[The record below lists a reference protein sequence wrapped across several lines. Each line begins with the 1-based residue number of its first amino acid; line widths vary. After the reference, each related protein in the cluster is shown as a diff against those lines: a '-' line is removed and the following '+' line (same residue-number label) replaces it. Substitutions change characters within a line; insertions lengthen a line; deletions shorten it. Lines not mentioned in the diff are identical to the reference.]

1 MWRYFCVSYL
11 GWQWLLLASR
21 DSAQLLQCTG
31 ELLQVKSLLDQNIN
45 NAEVGRL
52 VSPGQVDPCGPKLII
67 WRFKTITP
75 PKFQVACGFDIVLVQ
90 SRIDEVIS
98 REG

>member
-1 MWRYFCVSYL
+1 M
-11 GWQWLLLASR
+11 
-21 DSAQLLQCTG
+21 
-31 ELLQVKSLLDQNIN
+31 KSLLDQNIN

-67 WRFKTITP
+67 WRFKQLP